1 MARINQHIKEVIDS
15 KKVIK
20 TSPII
25 QNESILGLKEQ
36 PKLKLK
42 TDYTRSI
49 LWVSMVLITVLLWTV
64 IYNLIF

>member
-25 QNESILGLKEQ
+25 QNESILGSKEQ
-36 PKLKLK
+36 PKSKLK

-49 LWVSMVLITVLLWTV
+49 LWISMALITVLLWTV